1 MYKITASLQAHD
13 RKLGEAIQT
22 WRRRRLLEVVVL
34 VDGLG
39 DVPGAAHALGEDDK
53 VPRGDL
59 HELLAVTVGVH
70 LHLPLQQ
77 VAGLLGGVGPRELA
91 LLAPPRGPLADAELG
106 EAGLWRV
113 ALHLDTQLL
122 RRHRLRGRPHRH
134 RPESPPT
141 GGCPRCAAGEGA
153 EAEAAGAAELDR
165 GGHHWARHP
174 RLGIKHA
181 PGSGWAFARDS

>member
-1 MYKITASLQAHD
+1 VYKSTASLQAHG

-70 LHLPLQQ
+70 LHLSLQQ

-91 LLAPPRGPLADAELG
+91 LLAPPPDGRTHPFIHQRGFAVRARAQCSSVGPRARTETETPG
-106 EAGLWRV
+106 
-113 ALHLDTQLL
+113 
-122 RRHRLRGRPHRH
+122 RR
-134 RPESPPT
+134 EE
-141 GGCPRCAAGEGA
+141 GG
-153 EAEAAGAAELDR
+153 
-165 GGHHWARHP
+165 
-174 RLGIKHA
+174 
-181 PGSGWAFARDS
+181 